1 MFEAEAWGKV
11 MFIQLLR
18 TKVVIALCEKSK
30 LAMKAI
36 DLINDLSFYSMA
48 RTMTSCTTFNCL
60 CTTLSSFHLMV
71 FYLFILI
78 WSSPLLVT
86 CMIADC
92 SNLDTRFNFIG
103 CSAACQSWKVVNNAL
118 DIKLIFCWMLWGYC
132 FYWLLNF
139 WFKYWHLI
147 G

>member
-11 MFIQLLR
+11 MFNPAAENWGCYSIIQKI
-18 TKVVIALCEKSK
+18 TT
-30 LAMKAI
+30 
-36 DLINDLSFYSMA
+36 MA